1 MFKKIV
7 VPIDV
12 EYPRTSKAVYHKA
25 AEIAKLSNAEI
36 RLVVVLPGFGMP
48 IVASYIT
55 EEIKKQLAQDFK
67 TELKNFIKEYCDEN
81 VSYEIVIGKNG
92 ESIMKAAQDWGADLI
107 IVYHHHRG
115 KINKAF
121 SSLYG
126 QRIYEKANCSV
137 LKLRNV
143 LSTP

>member
-12 EYPRTSKAVYHKA
+12 EYPRTSSAVYHKA
-25 AEIAKLSNAEI
+25 AAIAKQSGAQI
-36 RLVVVLPGFGMP
+36 RLVAVMPGFGMP
-48 IVASYIT
+48 IISSYVT
-55 EEIKKQLAQDFK
+55 DEIKEQLAADFK
-67 TELKNFIKEYCDEN
+67 TALKKFIQENCDEE
-81 VSYEIVIGKNG
+81 VQYELVVGKNG
-92 ESIMKAAQDWGADLI
+92 ESIIKSAEEWGADLI

-121 SSLYG
+121 SALYG
-126 QRIYEKANCSV
+126 QRIYEKASCSV

-143 LSTP
+143 L